1 MTAAERRIGSGA
13 PTGRPVMGT
22 WAHRLWVAVLGVLS
36 LLYVVGA
43 FVPMAETTV
52 TAELGEWPT
61 SLAAGAAGLSLL
73 YASRHW
79 TATGAGRRAQADGAD
94 GESALRHLGFAAL
107 AWCAGGVTHGL
118 IRLFTS
124 GSPLSLTL
132 GDLFALA
139 ALPLFV
145 VGFTRFAPWPGG
157 VRTAVR
163 HVTDSYV
170 CAAAVFSVVW
180 LLLFSPLYRELGEG
194 AGFLGFALVYPV
206 ADIVVLCLLVP
217 LVFMSPHST
226 RRAVLVAIGS
236 LIVIA
241 GADLLGA
248 LTRLTGPPIAGGIEH
263 PVRFLGFVLLG
274 SLPWLVGH
282 RPGTSPRRITGR
294 GLYRFAPELAAIAA
308 MFVAAVVLTVAGLRL
323 PGVAPVLPVAAGTAV
338 VVLLVRMM
346 GMLEE
351 NSTLARMVRN
361 REVHFHELAR
371 NSGDVILILDRDG
384 SVHYVSPGTAEAFGY
399 RLDDV
404 LAAPVTALVHP
415 EDLGRTK
422 EITDL
427 FTERGA
433 QGVHMRLRIRAADG
447 TWRHTESTI
456 SLYEQPGEVDRL
468 LVTTRDISAQ
478 VALQDEVQHLTFHDG
493 VTGLPNRAYLEE
505 RASDVLAHRAMSEEP
520 AGEVAVIF
528 LDLDGFTAVNDSAGH
543 VRGDHLLGQAARRLR
558 GELDSNA
565 TVARWGGD
573 EFAVLVEDVPKA
585 QQVVDMAERLGRV
598 IASEPFQV
606 ADRDILLTASIGVA
620 FAESTTDSGELL
632 RNADVAMARAKE
644 RGTDHV
650 EVYAAHMHD
659 TVVSRLELQMRL
671 RRALVEGEFFLEY
684 QPVVDLGSSQV
695 TSVEALVRWRRDG
708 EVVGP
713 EAFIG
718 AAEESGLIVP
728 LGERILRE
736 ACEKVS
742 VWRLSDWDIGL
753 SVNLSVKQVLSP
765 RFVERVAG
773 ILSESGLPAEVLTL
787 EVDEEVLLDDVGEAV
802 QRLGE
807 LRELGVRLAIDDYG
821 MGYASL
827 AHLRRLS
834 VDAIKIDPSFVADL
848 GRDDTVTLL
857 THTIIQL
864 GRDLGVQVV
873 AEGIERPEQ
882 LEQLRAMGCDHGQG
896 FLVARPMSES
906 GVESLVGGE
915 AGASL

>member
-1 MTAAERRIGSGA
+1 MGTRARRLWIVALVALFLLYLVGTLVPSAQSSVTAA
-13 PTGRPVMGT
+13 
-22 WAHRLWVAVLGVLS
+22 
-36 LLYVVGA
+36 
-43 FVPMAETTV
+43 
-52 TAELGEWPT
+52 LGEWPT
-61 SLAAGAAGLSLL
+61 SVAAGAAGLSLL
-73 YASRHW
+73 YASRRW
-79 TATGAGRRAQADGAD
+79 AATGADRDAHADGAD
-94 GESALRHLGFAAL
+94 GPSALRHLGFAAL
-107 AWCAGGVTHGL
+107 AWCAGGITHGL
-118 IRLFTS
+118 IRLFSSATV
-124 GSPLSLTL
+124 LSLTL

-145 VGFTRFAPWPGG
+145 IGFTKFAPWPGG
-157 VRTAVR
+157 LRTAVR

-180 LLLFSPLYRELGEG
+180 LLLFSPLYQELGEG

-226 RRAVLVAIGS
+226 RRAVLVAIGA

-241 GADLLGA
+241 GADILGA
-248 LTRLTGPPIAGGIEH
+248 LTRLTGPPVLGGVEH
-263 PVRFLGFVLLG
+263 PVRFLGFALLG
-274 SLPWLVGH
+274 ALPWLVEH
-282 RPGTSPRRITGR
+282 RPGTDPRRITGR
-294 GLYRFAPELAAIAA
+294 GLYRFAPELAAIGAV
-308 MFVAAVVLTVAGLRL
+308 FVAAVVLTVAGVRL
-323 PGVAPVLPVAAGTAV
+323 AGVAPVLPLAAGTAV
-338 VVLLVRMM
+338 VVLLVRMV

-351 NSTLARMVRN
+351 NATLSRMVRN

-371 NSGDVILILDRDG
+371 NSGDVILVLDRDG
-384 SVHYVSPGTAEAFGY
+384 GVNYVSPGTAEAFGY

-404 LAAPVTALVHP
+404 LAAPVTALIHP

-422 EITDL
+422 AVTDL
-427 FTERGA
+427 FSERGT
-433 QGVHMRLRIRAADG
+433 QGVHMRLRVRAADG
-447 TWRHTESTI
+447 TWRHTESTM
-456 SLYEQPGEVDRL
+456 SLYEQPGEPDRL

-478 VALQDEVQHLTFHDG
+478 VALQDEVEHLTFHDG

-505 RASDVLAHRAMSEEP
+505 RASDVLAHRAINEEP
-520 AGEVAVIF
+520 EGEVAVIF

-558 GELDSNA
+558 GEVDSDA
-565 TVARWGGD
+565 TLARWGGD
-573 EFAVLVEDVPKA
+573 EFAVLVENVSRA
-585 QQVVDMAERLGRV
+585 QRVVDLAERLGRV
-598 IASEPFQV
+598 IASEPFPV
-606 ADRDILLTASIGVA
+606 ADRDIMLTASIGVA
-620 FAESTTDSGELL
+620 FAEPVTDSGELL
-632 RNADVAMARAKE
+632 RNADVAMTRAKE
-644 RGTDHV
+644 RGAGHV

-659 TVVSRLELQMRL
+659 TVVSRLELQIRL
-671 RRALVEGEFFLEY
+671 REALAKDEFFLEY

-695 TSVEALVRWRRDG
+695 TSVEALVRWDRDG
-708 EVVGP
+708 ETVGP
-713 EAFIG
+713 EGFIG

-736 ACEKVS
+736 ACGKVA
-742 VWRLSDWDIGL
+742 VWRVSDWDIGL

-765 RFVERVAG
+765 RFVESVAG
-773 ILSESGLPAEVLTL
+773 VLAETGLPAEVLTL
-787 EVDEEVLLDDVGEAV
+787 EVDEEVLLDDGGEAV

-896 FLVARPMSES
+896 FLVARPMPAS

>member
-1 MTAAERRIGSGA
+1 MGTRARRLWIVVLVALFLLYLVGTLVPSAQSSVTAA
-13 PTGRPVMGT
+13 
-22 WAHRLWVAVLGVLS
+22 
-36 LLYVVGA
+36 
-43 FVPMAETTV
+43 
-52 TAELGEWPT
+52 LGEWPT
-61 SLAAGAAGLSLL
+61 SVAAGAAGLSLL
-73 YASRHW
+73 YASRRW
-79 TATGAGRRAQADGAD
+79 AAAGADRGAHPDGAD
-94 GESALRHLGFAAL
+94 GPSALRHLGFAAL
-107 AWCAGGVTHGL
+107 AWCAGGVAHGV
-118 IRLFTS
+118 IRLFSSATV
-124 GSPLSLTL
+124 LSLTL

-145 VGFTRFAPWPGG
+145 VGFTKFAPWPGG
-157 VRTAVR
+157 LQTALR

-180 LLLFSPLYRELGEG
+180 LLLFSPLYEELGEG

-226 RRAVLVAIGS
+226 RRAVLVAIGA

-241 GADLLGA
+241 GADILGA
-248 LTRLTGPPIAGGIEH
+248 LTRLTGPPFLGGVEH
-263 PVRFLGFVLLG
+263 PVRFLGFALLG
-274 SLPWLVGH
+274 ALPWLVEH
-282 RPGTSPRRITGR
+282 RPGTDPRRITGR
-294 GLYRFAPELAAIAA
+294 GLYRFAPELAAIGAV
-308 MFVAAVVLTVAGLRL
+308 FVAAVVLTVAGVRL
-323 PGVAPVLPVAAGTAV
+323 AGVAPVLPLAAGTAV
-338 VVLLVRMM
+338 VVLLVRMV

-351 NSTLARMVRN
+351 NATLSRMVRN

-371 NSGDVILILDRDG
+371 NSGDVILVLDRDG
-384 SVHYVSPGTAEAFGY
+384 GVNYVSPGTAEAFGY

-404 LAAPVTALVHP
+404 LAAPVTALIHP

-422 EITDL
+422 AVTDL
-427 FTERGA
+427 FAERGA
-433 QGVHMRLRIRAADG
+433 QGVHMRLRVRAADG
-447 TWRHTESTI
+447 TWRHTESTM
-456 SLYEQPGEVDRL
+456 SLYEQPGEPDRL

-478 VALQDEVQHLTFHDG
+478 VALQDEVEHLTFHDG

-505 RASDVLAHRAMSEEP
+505 RASDVLAHRAISEEP
-520 AGEVAVIF
+520 EGEVAVIF

-558 GELDSNA
+558 GEVDSDA
-565 TVARWGGD
+565 TLARWGGD
-573 EFAVLVEDVPKA
+573 EFAVLVENVSRA
-585 QQVVDMAERLGRV
+585 QRVVDMAERLGRV
-598 IASEPFQV
+598 IASEPFPV
-606 ADRDILLTASIGVA
+606 ADRDIMLTASIGVA
-620 FAESTTDSGELL
+620 FAEPATDSGELL
-632 RNADVAMARAKE
+632 RNADVAMTRAKE
-644 RGTDHV
+644 RGAGHV

-659 TVVSRLELQMRL
+659 TVVSRLELQIRL
-671 RRALVEGEFFLEY
+671 REALAKDEFFLEY

-695 TSVEALVRWRRDG
+695 TSVEALVRWDRDG
-708 EVVGP
+708 ETVGP
-713 EAFIG
+713 EGFIG

-736 ACEKVS
+736 ACGKVA
-742 VWRLSDWDIGL
+742 VWRVSDWDIGL

-765 RFVERVAG
+765 RFVESVAG
-773 ILSESGLPAEVLTL
+773 VLADSGLPAEVLTL
-787 EVDEEVLLDDVGEAV
+787 EVDEEVLLDDGGEAV

-896 FLVARPMSES
+896 FLVARPMPAS

>member
-1 MTAAERRIGSGA
+1 MGTRARRMWTVALVALFLLYLVGTLVPSAQTSVTAALA
-13 PTGRPVMGT
+13 
-22 WAHRLWVAVLGVLS
+22 
-36 LLYVVGA
+36 
-43 FVPMAETTV
+43 
-52 TAELGEWPT
+52 EWPT
-61 SLAAGAAGLSLL
+61 SVAAGAAGLSLL
-73 YASRHW
+73 YASRRW
-79 TATGAGRRAQADGAD
+79 AATGADRDAHADGAD
-94 GESALRHLGFAAL
+94 GPSALRHLGFAAL

-118 IRLFTS
+118 IRLFSSATA
-124 GSPLSLTL
+124 LSLTL
-132 GDLFALA
+132 GDLFSLA

-145 VGFTRFAPWPGG
+145 IGFTKFAPWPGG
-157 VRTAVR
+157 LRTAVR

-180 LLLFSPLYRELGEG
+180 LLLFSPLYQELGEG

-226 RRAVLVAIGS
+226 RRAVLVAIGA

-241 GADLLGA
+241 GADILGA
-248 LTRLTGPPIAGGIEH
+248 LTRLTGPPVLGGVEH
-263 PVRFLGFVLLG
+263 PVRFLGFALLG
-274 SLPWLVGH
+274 ALPWLVGH
-282 RPGTSPRRITGR
+282 RPGAEPRRITGR
-294 GLYRFAPELAAIAA
+294 GLYRFAPELAAIGAVFA
-308 MFVAAVVLTVAGLRL
+308 AAVVLTVAGVRL
-323 PGVAPVLPVAAGTAV
+323 VGVAPVLPLAAGTAV
-338 VVLLVRMM
+338 VVLLVRMV

-351 NSTLARMVRN
+351 NATLSRMVRN

-371 NSGDVILILDRDG
+371 NSGDVILVLDRDG
-384 SVHYVSPGTAEAFGY
+384 GVNYVSPGTAEAFGY

-404 LAAPVTALVHP
+404 LAAPVTELIHP

-422 EITDL
+422 AVTDL
-427 FTERGA
+427 FAERGA
-433 QGVHMRLRIRAADG
+433 QGVHMRLRVRAADG
-447 TWRHTESTI
+447 TWRHTESTM
-456 SLYEQPGEVDRL
+456 SLYEQPGEPDRL

-478 VALQDEVQHLTFHDG
+478 VALQDEVEHLTFHDG

-505 RASDVLAHRAMSEEP
+505 RASDVLAHRVINEEP

-558 GELDSNA
+558 GEVDSDA
-565 TVARWGGD
+565 TLARWGGD
-573 EFAVLVEDVPKA
+573 EFAVLVENVPRV
-585 QQVVDMAERLGRV
+585 QRVVDLAERLGRV
-598 IASEPFQV
+598 IASEPFPV
-606 ADRDILLTASIGVA
+606 ADRDIVLTASIGVA
-620 FAESTTDSGELL
+620 FAEPVTDSGELL
-632 RNADVAMARAKE
+632 RNADVAMTRAKE
-644 RGTDHV
+644 RGAGHV

-659 TVVSRLELQMRL
+659 TVVSRLELQIRL
-671 RRALVEGEFFLEY
+671 REALAKDEFFLEY

-695 TSVEALVRWRRDG
+695 TSVEALVRWDRDG
-708 EVVGP
+708 ETVGP
-713 EAFIG
+713 EDFIG

-736 ACEKVS
+736 ACGKVS

-765 RFVERVAG
+765 RFVESVAG
-773 ILSESGLPAEVLTL
+773 ILAESGLPAEVLTL
-787 EVDEEVLLDDVGEAV
+787 EVDEEVLLDDGGEAV

-873 AEGIERPEQ
+873 AEGIERSEQ

-896 FLVARPMSES
+896 FLVARPMPAS

-915 AGASL
+915 AGVSL

>member
-1 MTAAERRIGSGA
+1 
-13 PTGRPVMGT
+13 MGT
-22 WAHRLWVAVLGVLS
+22 RTRRLWAVVLGALF
-36 LLYVVGA
+36 LLYVAGTLIPVG
-43 FVPMAETTV
+43 ESSV

-61 SLAAGAAGLSLL
+61 SAAAGAAGLSLL
-73 YASRHW
+73 YASRRW
-79 TATGAGRRAQADGAD
+79 AATGADQDARADGAD
-94 GESALRHLGFAAL
+94 GAAALRHLGFAAL
-107 AWCAGGVTHGL
+107 AWCAGGLTHAL
-118 IRLFTS
+118 IRLFSS
-124 GSPLSLTL
+124 GSVLSLTL
-132 GDLFALA
+132 GDLFSLA

-170 CAAAVFSVVW
+170 CAAAVFSMVW

-226 RRAVLVAIGS
+226 RRAVLVAIGA
-236 LIVIA
+236 LLVIA
-241 GADLLGA
+241 ASDVLGA
-248 LTRLTGPPIAGGIEH
+248 LTRLVGPPVAGGIEH
-263 PVRFLGFVLLG
+263 PVKFLGFALLG
-274 SLPWLVGH
+274 ALPWLVGH
-282 RPGTSPRRITGR
+282 RPGTEPRRITGR
-294 GLYRFAPELAAIAA
+294 GLYRFAPEFAAIGAV
-308 MFVAAVVLTVAGLRL
+308 FVAAVVLTVAGVRL
-323 PGVAPVLPVAAGTAV
+323 PGVAPVLPLAAGTAV
-338 VVLLVRMM
+338 VVLLVRMV
-346 GMLEE
+346 GLLEE
-351 NSTLARMVRN
+351 NATLSRMVRN
-361 REVHFHELAR
+361 REGHFHELAR
-371 NSGDVILILDRDG
+371 NSGDVILVLDRDG
-384 SVHYVSPGTAEAFGY
+384 AVNYVSPGTAEAFGY
-399 RLDDV
+399 RLEDV
-404 LAAPVTALVHP
+404 LAAPVSTLIHP
-415 EDLGRTK
+415 EDLGRTRAV
-422 EITDL
+422 EDL
-427 FTERGA
+427 FAERGT
-433 QGVHMRLRIRAADG
+433 QGVHMRLRVRAADG

-456 SLYEQPGEVDRL
+456 SLYEQPGEPDRL

-478 VALQDEVQHLTFHDG
+478 VALQDEVEHLTFHDG

-505 RASDVLAHRAMSEEP
+505 RASDVLAHRAMSEE
-520 AGEVAVIF
+520 ATGDVAVIF

-558 GELDSNA
+558 GEVESHA
-565 TVARWGGD
+565 TLARWGGD
-573 EFAVLVEDVPKA
+573 EFAVLIEDVPKA
-585 QQVVDMAERLGRV
+585 QRVVDLAERLGRV

-606 ADRDILLTASIGVA
+606 ADREILLTASIGVA
-620 FAESTTDSGELL
+620 FAEPSADSGELL
-632 RNADVAMARAKE
+632 RNADVAMTRAKE
-644 RGTDHV
+644 RGTGHV

-659 TVVSRLELQMRL
+659 TVVSRLELQIQL
-671 RRALVEGEFFLEY
+671 RQALADGDFFLEY
-684 QPVVDLGSSQV
+684 QPVVDLGSSRV
-695 TSVEALVRWRRDG
+695 TSVEALVRWNRDG
-708 EVVGP
+708 ETVGP
-713 EAFIG
+713 ETFIG

-728 LGERILRE
+728 LGEQILRE
-736 ACEKVS
+736 ACEKVA
-742 VWRLSDWDIGL
+742 VWRVSDWDIGL

-765 RFVERVAG
+765 RFVETVEGVLAETGLSAG
-773 ILSESGLPAEVLTL
+773 VLTL
-787 EVDEEVLLDDVGEAV
+787 EVDEEVLLDGGGEAV

-807 LRELGVRLAIDDYG
+807 LRDLGVRLAIDDYG

-896 FLVARPMSES
+896 FLVARPMGAS
-906 GVESLVGGE
+906 GVEALVGGE

>member
-1 MTAAERRIGSGA
+1 MAANRSVSRGA
-13 PTGRPVMGT
+13 PTGRSVMGT
-22 WAHRLWVAVLGVLS
+22 RTRRLWAVVLGVLF
-36 LLYVVGA
+36 LLYVAGTFIPA
-43 FVPMAETTV
+43 GDASV
-52 TAELGEWPT
+52 TAQLGEWPT
-61 SLAAGAAGLSLL
+61 SAAAGAAGLALL

-79 TATGAGRRAQADGAD
+79 AATGADRDARADGAD
-94 GESALRHLGFAAL
+94 GAAALRHLGFAAL
-107 AWCAGGVTHGL
+107 AWCAGGLAHAL
-118 IRLFTS
+118 IRLFSS
-124 GSPLSLTL
+124 GSVLSITL
-132 GDLFALA
+132 GDLFSLA

-145 VGFTRFAPWPGG
+145 VGFTKFAPWPGG

-170 CAAAVFSVVW
+170 CAAAVFAMVW

-226 RRAVLVAIGS
+226 RRAVLVAIGA
-236 LIVIA
+236 LVVIA
-241 GADLLGA
+241 ASDMIGAV
-248 LTRLTGPPIAGGIEH
+248 TRLIGPPVAGGIEH
-263 PVRFLGFVLLG
+263 PVKFLGFALLG
-274 SLPWLVGH
+274 ALPWLVGH
-282 RPGTSPRRITGR
+282 RPGTGPRRITGR
-294 GLYRFAPELAAIAA
+294 GLYRFAPEFAAIGAV
-308 MFVAAVVLTVAGLRL
+308 FVAAVVLTVAGIRL
-323 PGVAPVLPVAAGTAV
+323 PGVAPVLPLAAGTAV
-338 VVLLVRMM
+338 VVLLVRMA

-351 NSTLARMVRN
+351 NATLSRMVRN
-361 REVHFHELAR
+361 REGHFHELAR
-371 NSGDVILILDRDG
+371 NSGDVILVLDRDG
-384 SVHYVSPGTAEAFGY
+384 GVNYVSPGTAEAFGY

-404 LAAPVTALVHP
+404 LAAPVTALIHP

-422 EITDL
+422 AIDDL
-427 FTERGA
+427 FAERGT
-433 QGVHMRLRIRAADG
+433 QGVHMRLRVRAADG

-456 SLYEQPGEVDRL
+456 SLYEQPGEPDRL

-478 VALQDEVQHLTFHDG
+478 VALQEEVEHLTFHDG

-505 RASDVLAHRAMSEEP
+505 RASDVLAHRAMSEE
-520 AGEVAVIF
+520 ATGDVAVIF

-558 GELDSNA
+558 GAVESQA
-565 TVARWGGD
+565 TLARWGGD
-573 EFAVLVEDVPKA
+573 EFAVLIEDVPKA
-585 QQVVDMAERLGRV
+585 QRVVDLAERLGHV

-606 ADRDILLTASIGVA
+606 ADRNIPLTASIGVA
-620 FAESTTDSGELL
+620 FAEPSTDSGELL
-632 RNADVAMARAKE
+632 RNADVAMTRAKE
-644 RGTDHV
+644 RGTGHV

-659 TVVSRLELQMRL
+659 TVISRLELQIQL
-671 RRALVEGEFFLEY
+671 RQALADGDFFLEY
-684 QPVVDLGSSQV
+684 QPIVDLGSSQV
-695 TSVEALVRWRRDG
+695 TSVEALVRWNRDG
-708 EVVGP
+708 ETVGP
-713 EAFIG
+713 ETFIG

-728 LGERILRE
+728 LGEQILRE
-736 ACEKVS
+736 ACEKVA
-742 VWRLSDWDIGL
+742 VWRISDWDIGL

-765 RFVERVAG
+765 HFVERVEGVLAETG
-773 ILSESGLPAEVLTL
+773 LSAEVLTL
-787 EVDEEVLLDDVGEAV
+787 EVDEEVLLDGGGEAV

-807 LRELGVRLAIDDYG
+807 LRDLGVRLAIDDYG

-896 FLVARPMSES
+896 FLVARPMAAS

>member
-1 MTAAERRIGSGA
+1 
-13 PTGRPVMGT
+13 MGT
-22 WAHRLWVAVLGVLS
+22 RARRLWTVGLGVLF
-36 LLYVVGA
+36 LVYVAAA
-43 FVPMAETTV
+43 FVPMGPTTV
-52 TAELGEWPT
+52 TATFGEWPT
-61 SLAAGAAGLSLL
+61 ALAAGAAGISLL
-73 YASRHW
+73 LASRRW
-79 TATGAGRRAQADGAD
+79 AATGADREAHADGAD
-94 GESALRHLGFAAL
+94 GPAALRHLGFAAL

-118 IRLFTS
+118 TRLLS
-124 GSPLSLTL
+124 SSSVLSLTL

-157 VRTAVR
+157 LRTAMR
-163 HVTDSYV
+163 HITDSYV

-180 LLLFSPLYRELGEG
+180 LLLFSPLYEELGEG

-217 LVFMSPHST
+217 LVFMSPHTT
-226 RRAVLVAIGS
+226 RRAVLLAIGA

-241 GADLLGA
+241 TSDMIGA
-248 LTRLTGPPIAGGIEH
+248 LTRLTGVPIAGGIEH
-263 PVRFLGFVLLG
+263 PIKFLGFALLG
-274 SLPWLVGH
+274 ALPWLIEH
-282 RPGTSPRRITGR
+282 RPGAEPHRITGR
-294 GLYRFAPELAAIAA
+294 GLYRFAPELAALGAVA
-308 MFVAAVVLTVAGLRL
+308 VAAVVLTVAGFRL
-323 PGVAPVLPVAAGTAV
+323 SGVAPVLPLAAGTAV
-338 VVLLVRMM
+338 IVLLVRVL

-351 NSTLARMVRN
+351 NATLSRMVRN
-361 REVHFHELAR
+361 REGHFHELAR

-384 SVHYVSPGTAEAFGY
+384 GVFYVSPGTAEAFGY

-404 LAAPVTALVHP
+404 LAAPVTALIHP
-415 EDLGRTK
+415 EDLTRTK
-422 EITDL
+422 PVTDL
-427 FTERGA
+427 FSERGS
-433 QGVHMRLRIRAADG
+433 QGVHLRLRVRAADG
-447 TWRHTESTI
+447 TWRHTESTA
-456 SLYEQPGEVDRL
+456 SLYEQPGEPDRL

-478 VALQDEVQHLTFHDG
+478 VALQDEVEHLTFHDG

-505 RASDVLAHRAMSEEP
+505 RASDVLAHRAISEEP
-520 AGEVAVIF
+520 NEDIAVIF
-528 LDLDGFTAVNDSAGH
+528 LDLDGFTSVNDSAGH

-558 GELDSNA
+558 AVVDSNA
-565 TVARWGGD
+565 TLARWGGD
-573 EFAVLVEDVPKA
+573 EFAVLVEGVPLA
-585 QQVVDMAERLGRV
+585 QRVVDLAERLGRV

-606 ADRDILLTASIGVA
+606 ADREIMLTASTGVA
-620 FAESTTDSGELL
+620 FAEPTTDSGELL
-632 RNADVAMARAKE
+632 RNADVAMTRAKE
-644 RGTDHV
+644 RGAGHV

-659 TVVSRLELQMRL
+659 MVVSRLELQIRL
-671 RRALVEGEFFLEY
+671 REALANGDFFLEY

-695 TSVEALVRWRRDG
+695 TSVEALVRWDRGG
-708 EVVGP
+708 EAIGP
-713 EAFIG
+713 DAFLG

-728 LGERILRE
+728 LGEWILRE
-736 ACEKVS
+736 ACEKVA

-753 SVNLSVKQVLSP
+753 SVNLSVKQVLSA
-765 RFVERVAG
+765 RFVETVAG
-773 ILSESGLPAEVLTL
+773 VLAETGLSAEVLTM
-787 EVDEEVLLDDVGEAV
+787 EVDEEVLLDDGGEAV
-802 QRLGE
+802 QRLAE

-834 VDAIKIDPSFVADL
+834 VDAIKIDPSFIADL

-896 FLVARPMSES
+896 FLVARPMAAS

-915 AGASL
+915 AGVNL